1 MAALQRR
8 RAINSQQNPQDENFR
23 SNFSLCVNEIISS
36 SGTSDAEANKWI
48 KLLRAACPEKRFP
61 SYKSIKKES
70 AISWKQEISCKK
82 PCGSGMCW
90 TLDFAKELT
99 SIVEENLSEIL
110 SYSRTR
116 KNDNDLKIPAK
127 FEPKNGLI
135 KIFLILNSDGVR
147 VIKSNKQS
155 LWPLWL
161 ALANLPPVAR
171 CMYQNN
177 VLAKLW
183 FGSGKPDW
191 DKFFEVNVG
200 LWN

>member
-1 MAALQRR
+1 M
-8 RAINSQQNPQDENFR
+8 
-23 SNFSLCVNEIISS
+23 NEIFSS
-36 SGTSDAEANKWI
+36 SRTSDAEANKWI

-61 SYKSIKKES
+61 GYKSIKKES
-70 AISWKQEISCKK
+70 AISWKQENICKR
-82 PCGSGMCW
+82 PCGSGMCS
-90 TLDFAKELT
+90 TLDFVKELT

-116 KNDNDLKIPAK
+116 KHDNDLKIPAK

-161 ALANLPPVAR
+161 AIANLPPVAR
-171 CMYQNN
+171 CMYQNI

-183 FGSGKPDW
+183 FDSGKPDW
-191 DKFFEVNVG
+191 DNFFEVSVG